1 MSTITT
7 NSTMSGTVTNI
18 SHDMSIDL
26 SQIYGVTTTGTS
38 TSSTGSISYGAPAST
53 GRFWISDSTISST
66 FEMPPLY
73 VKGKAVLEGDVEFEG
88 KDLGKRLETIERR
101 LAILN
106 TNQELELR
114 WDDLR
119 VLGDK
124 YRELEREILE
134 KERIVDILSK

>member
-1 MSTITT
+1 
-7 NSTMSGTVTNI
+7 
-18 SHDMSIDL
+18 MSIDL

-53 GRFWISDSTISST
+53 GRFWISDSTISDST
-66 FEMPPLY
+66 LY